1 MRWIS
6 LLFWFVL
13 CFAGAGV
20 GGTFTA
26 AEIPGWYRTLVR
38 PSIAPPNWVFGPMWT
53 ALYAMMAVAAW
64 RAWIAP
70 ASSLRTAGL
79 ILFVVQLALNFAW
92 SFIFFREHAI
102 GLALVEVMVLWA
114 AICATTL
121 VFSRFVPEAA
131 WLMAPYLAW
140 VTFASILNGAFWQL
154 N

>member
-1 MRWIS
+1 
-6 LLFWFVL
+6 V
-13 CFAGAGV
+13 
-20 GGTFTA
+20 
-26 AEIPGWYRTLVR
+26 
-38 PSIAPPNWVFGPMWT
+38 WT